1 MGIATVVVVVDQLT
15 KWIVQTIFQLGM
27 SIPVWKDVF
36 HLTYVQNPGAA
47 FGILAHQH
55 FFFLLATVALFAV
68 FFYFLPYIRGQ
79 GRCMNV
85 GVALLLG
92 GAVGNFIDR
101 VRFGYVIDYFDF
113 RIWPV
118 FNMADVAICIGVGL
132 MVYAI
137 LFHMKEA
144 E

>member
-1 MGIATVVVVVDQLT
+1 
-15 KWIVQTIFQLGM
+15 M
-27 SIPVWKDVF
+27 SLPLWQDIF

-47 FGILAHQH
+47 FGIFAHQQL
-55 FFFLLATVALFAV
+55 FFILTTVVLFAV
-68 FFYFLPYIRGQ
+68 FLRFLSYIRRQ
-79 GRCMNV
+79 GRCMIL

-92 GAVGNFIDR
+92 GAVGNLVDR
-101 VRFGYVIDYFDF
+101 ARYGYVVDFFDF

-118 FNMADVAICIGVGL
+118 FNVADIAICVGVGL

>member
-1 MGIATVVVVVDQLT
+1 MVDQLT
-15 KWIVQTIFQLGM
+15 KWLVQELFQPGM
-27 SIPVWKDVF
+27 SLPLWQDIF

-47 FGILAHQH
+47 FGIFAHQQL
-55 FFFLLATVALFAV
+55 FFILTTVVLFAV
-68 FFYFLPYIRGQ
+68 FLRFLSYIRRQ
-79 GRCMNV
+79 GRCMIL

-92 GAVGNFIDR
+92 GAVGNLVDR
-101 VRFGYVIDYFDF
+101 ARYGYVVDFFDF

-118 FNMADVAICIGVGL
+118 FNVADIAICVGVGL